1 MRKFTEISARMKR
14 SMMTGVWL
22 FVAFYFAFHAFQGE
36 NSLSALKSLTIQQ
49 VELENDARRVAA
61 ERKLLEARIAQLSAE
76 NIDPDMLEE
85 QVRKKLGFIHEDE
98 VVLFI
103 E

>member
-1 MRKFTEISARMKR
+1 
-14 SMMTGVWL
+14 MTGVWL
-22 FVAFYFAFHAFQGE
+22 FIAFYFAFHAFQGE
-36 NSLSALKSLTIQQ
+36 NSLSALKSLTKQQ
-49 VELENDARRVAA
+49 TTLELEAKRVAS
-61 ERKLLEARIAQLSAE
+61 ERQILEVRIAQLSAQ

-85 QVRKKLGFIHEDE
+85 QVRKKLGFIHKDE

>member
-1 MRKFTEISARMKR
+1 MK
-14 SMMTGVWL
+14 SSLATGVWL

-36 NSLSALKSLTIQQ
+36 NSLSALKTLTAQEI
-49 VELENDARRVAA
+49 ELESEARQVAA
-61 ERKLLEARIAQLSAE
+61 ERHLLEMRIAQLDTN

>member
-1 MRKFTEISARMKR
+1 
-14 SMMTGVWL
+14 MTGVWL
-22 FVAFYFAFHAFQGE
+22 FIAFYFAFHAFQGE
-36 NSLSALKSLTIQQ
+36 NSLSALKSLTKQQ
-49 VELENDARRVAA
+49 AELETEAQYIAS
-61 ERKLLEARIAQLSAE
+61 EREILEMRIALLDTN

>member
-1 MRKFTEISARMKR
+1 
-14 SMMTGVWL
+14 MTGVWL
-22 FVAFYFAFHAFQGE
+22 FIAFYFAFHAFQGE
-36 NSLSALKSLTIQQ
+36 NSLSALKSLAKQEA
-49 VELENDARRVAA
+49 ELKAEA
-61 ERKLLEARIAQLSAE
+61 ERIASERQVLEMRIARLDTN